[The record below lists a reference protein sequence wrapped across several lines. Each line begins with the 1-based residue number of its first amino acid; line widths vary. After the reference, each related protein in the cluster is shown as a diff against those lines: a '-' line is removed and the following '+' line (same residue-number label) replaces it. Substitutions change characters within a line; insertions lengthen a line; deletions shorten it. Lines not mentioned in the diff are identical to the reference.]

1 MLCVEDYLDVL
12 GWVEEI
18 GGLSTC
24 ITRANES
31 LSNIENWIEQSDF
44 FDFLCN
50 NIDYRSNTSVCL
62 KFKKEEIINKGEEW
76 QRKFAKE
83 IGLFLE
89 KEEVAFDIVNHRSAP
104 PGLRIWTGAT
114 VESSDVE
121 KLLPWIDWAYKQALT
136 NIDSN

>member
-1 MLCVEDYLDVL
+1 MNDILTKKEVSQFLKCS
-12 GWVEEI
+12 I
-18 GGLSTC
+18 GMVDKLM
-24 ITRANES
+24 
-31 LSNIENWIEQSDF
+31 SNNLPYYKIGRN
-44 FDFLCN
+44 
-50 NIDYRSNTSVCL
+50 V
-62 KFKKEEIINKGEEW
+62 KFKKEEIVNKGEEW

>member
-1 MLCVEDYLDVL
+1 MIFYAIISE
-12 GWVEEI
+12 
-18 GGLSTC
+18 
-24 ITRANES
+24 
-31 LSNIENWIEQSDF
+31 
-44 FDFLCN
+44 
-50 NIDYRSNTSVCL
+50 YRSNTSVCL
-62 KFKKEEIINKGEEW
+62 KFKNEEIANKGEEW

-83 IGLFLE
+83 IGLILE

>member
-1 MLCVEDYLDVL
+1 MFIRIRCSKIFD
-12 GWVEEI
+12 
-18 GGLSTC
+18 SC
-24 ITRANES
+24 R
-31 LSNIENWIEQSDF
+31 SNNSHSAHIETKRKHF

>member
-1 MLCVEDYLDVL
+1 MNLYL
-12 GWVEEI
+12 I
-18 GGLSTC
+18 G
-24 ITRANES
+24 RPVKHS
-31 LSNIENWIEQSDF
+31 LSPLIHNYW
-44 FDFLCN
+44 
-50 NIDYRSNTSVCL
+50 L
-62 KFKKEEIINKGEEW
+62 KKYKKKEVYGKLDLDEQDLQEIINKGEEW